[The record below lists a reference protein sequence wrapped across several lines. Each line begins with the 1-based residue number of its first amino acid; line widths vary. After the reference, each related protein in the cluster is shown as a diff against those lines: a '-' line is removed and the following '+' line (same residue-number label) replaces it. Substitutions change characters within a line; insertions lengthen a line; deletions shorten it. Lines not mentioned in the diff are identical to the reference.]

1 MRAPLIAIVLSSAS
15 AAVCAQPANERV
27 TSVEACFQLAGA
39 AAQTCYDPRIGAVE
53 SLDCQRTRA
62 TLGECLARAARSAPS
77 ETPAG
82 TGSSEMPSGT
92 IRPELP
98 PSAVSPNKS
107 AGIGSPSSR
116 YGAVPSKKP
125 SATVLPDEPTGTVAP
140 ELPTAAGPVGARS
153 ANESMTGL
161 ELCFKAAR
169 IADAI
174 CTKLPDDPALRRD
187 CFQKTN
193 SAQLECLD
201 HVLSETPAG
210 PATPKTPSEAT
221 RSEPPARAAP
231 ATPKTPS
238 EAPRP
243 EPAASAAL
251 PESSSERVSPPGQTG
266 TLETPAE
273 VPSAEK
279 SNSPPKAIVR
289 TNPPEL
295 PAPTETPTG
304 AIRPGISPK
313 TADVPARPTGTN
325 WLISETT
332 SPVDYSPLVTGLMHS
347 TSKVK
352 AAPSALVVRCV
363 GERTEL
369 LVRTDG
375 TWTATR
381 GHEIR
386 VDYQVNDQ
394 PAVGLQWIL
403 SSDGKTATYK
413 DDPVSFLQSL
423 PDAARLKI
431 NVADR
436 ASSSHEATFQT
447 DGWDVVRNKIA
458 TACKW
463 ARTTDKISSGRR

>member
-1 MRAPLIAIVLSSAS
+1 MRW
-15 AAVCAQPANERV
+15 
-27 TSVEACFQLAGA
+27 
-39 AAQTCYDPRIGAVE
+39 
-53 SLDCQRTRA
+53 
-62 TLGECLARAARSAPS
+62 AR
-77 ETPAG
+77 
-82 TGSSEMPSGT
+82 
-92 IRPELP
+92 L
-98 PSAVSPNKS
+98 
-107 AGIGSPSSR
+107 IGSLFILGGGIVS
-116 YGAVPSKKP
+116 
-125 SATVLPDEPTGTVAP
+125 
-140 ELPTAAGPVGARS
+140 ARS
-153 ANESMTGL
+153 ANETADAL
-161 ELCFKAAR
+161 ESCFRAAR

-174 CTKLPDDPALRRD
+174 CSKLPNDPALRLD
-187 CFQKTN
+187 CFQKTR
-193 SAQLECLD
+193 SAQLECLE

-210 PATPKTPSEAT
+210 PTPKTPSEAT
-221 RSEPPARAAP
+221 RSEPPASAAP

-243 EPAASAAL
+243 EPPASAAL
-251 PESSSERVSPPGQTG
+251 PEGSSERVSPPGQTG
-266 TLETPAE
+266 TLEAPAE

-279 SNSPPKAIVR
+279 SNSPPRAIVG
-289 TNPPEL
+289 TNPREP
-295 PAPTETPTG
+295 PSSTEAPTG
-304 AIRPGISPK
+304 AIRPGSPK

-332 SPVDYSPLVTGLMHS
+332 SPVDYSPLLTGLMHS

-352 AAPSALVVRCV
+352 DAPSALVVRCV

-381 GHEIR
+381 GHELR

-394 PAVGLQWIL
+394 PAVGLQWVL

-447 DGWDVVRNKIA
+447 EGWDVVRNKIA

-463 ARTTDKISSGRR
+463 ARTTDKTSSGRR